1 MAQSISKIDC
11 DNYCSALLTQ
21 LNHAVYFVDQER
33 RIIYWS
39 AKAEEITG
47 YSAEEVIGKHCFNDI
62 LAHINEEG
70 QKCCDNPDTCPL
82 LKVLNSKTTYEGD
95 LYFKHR
101 EGYRVLVHIKTF
113 PVFDSN
119 QNIIGAGEIF
129 YDNSEVDDLN
139 LKIKE
144 LEQMALLDSLTR
156 IANRRYIE
164 IQLHSRL
171 NEYKRFGW
179 QFGLLFID
187 IDHFKKV
194 NDQYGHDAGDKVLKM
209 VANVLIKNSRS
220 FDLAGRWGGE
230 EFIVLVPN
238 VNDSQL
244 YTIAHKF
251 KNLVAFSHLKINSAT
266 INVTVSIG
274 ATLSQPKDTLR
285 SIIKRADRLMY
296 ESKKNGR
303 NRVSV
308 DFEIT

>member
-11 DNYCSALLTQ
+11 DNFCSALLNQ

-33 RIIYWS
+33 KIIYWS
-39 AKAEEITG
+39 AKAEKITG
-47 YSAEEVIGKHCFNDI
+47 YSEEEIIGKHCSDNI

-70 QKCCDNPDTCPL
+70 QKCCDNPDSCPL
-82 LKVLNSKTTYEGD
+82 LKTLNSNTTYEGD

-101 EGYRVLVHIKTF
+101 DGYRVLVHIKTF
-113 PVFDSN
+113 PVLDSN

-129 YDNSEVDDLN
+129 YDNSEIDNLN

-144 LEQMALLDSLTR
+144 LERLALLDSLTR

-179 QFGLLFID
+179 QFGVLFMD
-187 IDHFKKV
+187 IDFFKGI
-194 NDQYGHDAGDKVLKM
+194 NDKYGHETGDRVLKM
-209 VANVLIKNSRS
+209 IANLLIKNSRS
-220 FDLAGRWGGE
+220 FDLVGRWGGD
-230 EFIVLVPN
+230 EFIVIVPN
-238 VNDSQL
+238 VNETQL

-251 KNLVAFSHLKINSAT
+251 RNLILLSNFKVNSAT
-266 INVTVSIG
+266 IAVTVSIG
-274 ATLSQPKDTLR
+274 VTLSQTKDTLK
-285 SIIKRADRLMY
+285 SLIKRADRLMY
-296 ESKKNGR
+296 ESKNNGR
-303 NRVSV
+303 NRVTV

>member
-33 RIIYWS
+33 KIIYWS
-39 AKAEEITG
+39 AKAEQITG
-47 YSAEEVIGKHCFNDI
+47 YKAEEIIGKHCSDNI

-82 LKVLNSKTTYEGD
+82 LKALNSKTTYEGD
-95 LYFKHR
+95 LYFKHLD
-101 EGYRVLVHIKTF
+101 GYRVLVHIKTF
-113 PVFDSN
+113 PVFDNN

-129 YDNSEVDDLN
+129 YDNSEVDGLN
-139 LKIKE
+139 LRIKE
-144 LEQMALLDSLTR
+144 LEQLALLDSLTR

-194 NDQYGHDAGDKVLKM
+194 NDQFGHDVGDKVLKM

-251 KNLVAFSHLKINSAT
+251 KNLVAFSHLKINSTT

-274 ATLSQPKDTLR
+274 ATLSQPKDTPEVND
-285 SIIKRADRLMY
+285 KRADRLMY

>member
-21 LNHAVYFVDQER
+21 LNQAVYFVDQER
-33 RIIYWS
+33 KIIYWS
-39 AKAEEITG
+39 EKAEQITG
-47 YSAEEVIGKHCFNDI
+47 YSAEEIIGRHCGDNF
-62 LAHINEEG
+62 LAHINEAG
-70 QKCCDNPDTCPL
+70 QKCCDNPDICPL
-82 LKVLNSKTTYEGD
+82 LKALNSKTTYEDD

-129 YDNSEVDDLN
+129 YDNSEVNELN
-139 LKIKE
+139 LRIEE
-144 LEQMALLDSLTR
+144 LEQLALLDNLTG

-194 NDQYGHDAGDKVLKM
+194 NDQHGHDAGDKVLKM

-230 EFIVLVPN
+230 EFILIVAN
-238 VNDSQL
+238 VNAEQL
-244 YTIAHKF
+244 YVIAHKF
-251 KNLVAFSHLKINSAT
+251 RNLINLSNFR
-266 INVTVSIG
+266 IDSNFLNITVSIG
-274 ATLSQPKDTLR
+274 ATLVHAKDTTKTIV
-285 SIIKRADRLMY
+285 SRADRLMY
-296 ESKKNGR
+296 ESKKKGR
-303 NRVSV
+303 NQVSV